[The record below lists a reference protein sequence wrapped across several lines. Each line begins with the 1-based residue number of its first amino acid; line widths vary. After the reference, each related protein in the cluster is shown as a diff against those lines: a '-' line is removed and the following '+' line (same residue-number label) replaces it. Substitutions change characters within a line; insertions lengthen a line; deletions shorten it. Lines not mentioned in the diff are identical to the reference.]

1 MFQNIQQPLQN
12 QSLRNE
18 HLYRQYYSNDCET
31 ESESESDSE
40 SESESDSK
48 SESESDSKS
57 ESESDSKSESE
68 SETES
73 ETESESDSKSE
84 SDSESESE
92 SDLHYRQA
100 YLAKNVRPLDT
111 TTSHLNYDCIESS
124 GFFSMF
130 SSKSK
135 NVPKVVNS
143 IISKKVP
150 KPIVKVKPNVT
161 TDDTHPKDKY
171 KNVPSLGTHYL
182 DKSDKVVEL
191 KKGMCYSK
199 TLGTEVTPPKGY
211 YLREGGYLD
220 RIPTFANKKQKPSSM
235 WPK

>member
-31 ESESESDSE
+31 ESESESDSDSD
-40 SESESDSK
+40 SESEP
-48 SESESDSKS
+48 E
-57 ESESDSKSESE
+57 
-68 SETES
+68 
-73 ETESESDSKSE
+73 SE
-84 SDSESESE
+84 SDSESESDAE
-92 SDLHYRQA
+92 SESESESEPESESESDSESESNSESDSDLHYRQP
-100 YLAKNVRPLDT
+100 YLEKNVGPLYT
-111 TTSHLNYDCIESS
+111 TTPHLKYDCIESS

-150 KPIVKVKPNVT
+150 KPIVKVNSNVT
-161 TDDTHPKDKY
+161 ANDTHPKDKY

-182 DKSDKVVEL
+182 DKSDNVVEL